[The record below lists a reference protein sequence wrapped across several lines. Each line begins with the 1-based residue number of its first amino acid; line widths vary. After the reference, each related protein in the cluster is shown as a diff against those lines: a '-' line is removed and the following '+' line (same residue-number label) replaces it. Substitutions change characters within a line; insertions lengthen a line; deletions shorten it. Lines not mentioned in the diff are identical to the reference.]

1 MRYISAGVMWLRAII
16 DLPRLYKEAKS
27 LKPYFDSTYYAQQDV
42 HRVDFGLPGVYHY
55 LIKGHLDGLDPA
67 EWFST
72 SYYKQANPD
81 TAGVNPFLHYIKHG
95 KEEGRSPMKE
105 IFEDQRSSAPEVT
118 HSVLE
123 DQRTSAITEIHKD
136 ISKEVI
142 SLVSEHLDSEFYVKK
157 YLLNKSHKGCVIHY
171 LTQGYKLGFDP
182 HPRFSTL
189 YYLRTNPDI
198 VNAKLNP
205 YFHYLKHGKNEGRSA
220 IGAMHSSIIEQFNPL
235 VSVII
240 PNYNHAAFIV
250 ERLDSIVN
258 QTYKNI
264 EIIVLDDC
272 SKDNSVEIIKEYS
285 KQYPELIRVVIN
297 EVNSGNVFKQWRK
310 GLNLAKGEIIWICES
325 DDLVEPSF
333 LKTLYKYFV
342 DRSIMIAF
350 GRIQFIDDKG
360 AQFDGLDGYR
370 QGAEAGI
377 WGTNV
382 MRPANEWFANGFG
395 VRNIIPNVGGCL
407 IRNQRI
413 TDDVWEHAEQFKI
426 LGDWYLY
433 ARLSG
438 SGQLVFDPMAVSY
451 FRQHGNNTSVTSFKQ
466 DFYYREH
473 ELFMRGL
480 KERWDIPEETVGRF
494 VNYIEFQ
501 YDHHRKTAELSPFA
515 QLVQEQSIKSLNK
528 KDVHIVIGFLGFK
541 VGGGELFPIH
551 LANALS
557 DKENVTVSMLALD
570 RKIHNQTVHDTLYS
584 HIPVY
589 SIEHVN
595 DSDHF
600 FSDIGAD
607 FINTHYVGIEYQL
620 LLDKEIII
628 DIPYVVTLHGSYEV
642 SNISD
647 DHYHQ
652 LVDRVHHWVY
662 TADKNIGRLK
672 NLPIENEDFTKLSNA
687 MAVNE
692 NRFELT
698 REDLNI
704 SKSANV
710 YGLMARAIQSK
721 GWEEAILAFQ
731 QVLEVAQDS
740 YLLLVGDGGIKDDL
754 EEKYASDRIKFLGF
768 QSNVNGFFR
777 LCDICVLP
785 TRFKGESYPLVLIQ
799 SLQVGTPIVSVDI
812 GEIRDMIQISE
823 RDKAGIVIENTS
835 DNTAFIN
842 DLSDAMISII
852 NPSEIKRYQNIA
864 NKLGEHYSIDR
875 VSEDY
880 LNLFKSLWNEKIDI
894 THRRRK
900 DG

>member
-1 MRYISAGVMWLRAII
+1 M
-16 DLPRLYKEAKS
+16 
-27 LKPYFDSTYYAQQDV
+27 
-42 HRVDFGLPGVYHY
+42 
-55 LIKGHLDGLDPA
+55 
-67 EWFST
+67 
-72 SYYKQANPD
+72 
-81 TAGVNPFLHYIKHG
+81 
-95 KEEGRSPMKE
+95 
-105 IFEDQRSSAPEVT
+105 
-118 HSVLE
+118 
-123 DQRTSAITEIHKD
+123 
-136 ISKEVI
+136 
-142 SLVSEHLDSEFYVKK
+142 
-157 YLLNKSHKGCVIHY
+157 IHY

-370 QGAEAGI
+370 QGAEASI
-377 WGTNV
+377 WGTSV